1 LHFFSVVLIAL
12 LVTCAG
18 GCGKSREELEQE
30 KVARQ
35 ATMEKALAA
44 SLAEERDKD
53 RRMREAASEQ
63 ANERLARD
71 AAEHERE
78 LALARIAPPPT
89 RSQPTQ
95 EQKDAERAELLRRFT
110 DKLRQSTADPGAMQL
125 RWGEL
130 NPKAN
135 AMCAEFSA
143 KTKAGGFTTW
153 KRAVVTDL
161 RVAVE
166 EPPTRETMNQ
176 YLLFQIAARD
186 TGCFPDVEAVK
197 ILQ

>member
-1 LHFFSVVLIAL
+1 MFLALIVVG
-12 LVTCAG
+12 VG
-18 GCGKSREELEQE
+18 GCGKSRDELEQE
-30 KVARQ
+30 KAARQ

-44 SLAEERDKD
+44 SLAEEREKD
-53 RRMREAASEQ
+53 RRMREAASAQ

-71 AAEHERE
+71 AAEHEQE
-78 LALARIAPPPT
+78 LLALAQVAQARL
-89 RSQPTQ
+89 QPTQ
-95 EQKDAERAELLRRFT
+95 EQRDAERAELLRRFT
-110 DKLRQSTADPGAMQL
+110 DKLRQSTADPASMQL

-130 NPKAN
+130 NPKSN

-143 KTKAGGFTTW
+143 KTKAGAYTSW
-153 KRAVVTDL
+153 KRVVVTDL

-176 YLLFQIAARD
+176 FLLFQIAARD
-186 TGCFPDVEAVK
+186 TGCFPDVQAVK